1 MRSDV
6 LPRFFFLVL
15 RSSDYQFS
23 IYPQSQFVKTAKR
36 GNWNLITIYSRE
48 RVLSKFS
55 TYSKFVCKNIL
66 ADSASLLRI
75 LSKSILRPV
84 LRKIL
89 TIFLNAWNAW
99 VLSSFDGNFCNGAPR
114 RIVTKFGSSSLV
126 IHWFSSSHVCN
137 FSSPSK
143 LSRRFLK
150 CDSLPVWTNALEKNR
165 KKQPLLRLSFPTPN
179 YPL

>member
-1 MRSDV
+1 MNMALQYHTYRRELTQRASDGKGTKSEEIRTV
-6 LPRFFFLVL
+6 IVKKPHFISQISHKLVFTEYIIAKEKRRITQIFFLVL

-23 IYPQSQFVKTAKR
+23 IYPQSQFVKTPKR

-89 TIFLNAWNAW
+89 TIFLNA
-99 VLSSFDGNFCNGAPR
+99 
-114 RIVTKFGSSSLV
+114 
-126 IHWFSSSHVCN
+126 
-137 FSSPSK
+137 
-143 LSRRFLK
+143 
-150 CDSLPVWTNALEKNR
+150 
-165 KKQPLLRLSFPTPN
+165 
-179 YPL
+179 